1 MQGEPPVF
9 LQPQFVM
16 IIAMVAFMYF
26 AVLRPQ
32 MKAKKDHAQLLA
44 KLDKND
50 EIVTAGG
57 VHATVVSV
65 GDKTVILRI
74 ADNVRI
80 EIEKSSISQV
90 TKSRQS

>member
-16 IIAMVAFMYF
+16 VIAMIGFMYF
-26 AVLRPQ
+26 AVIRPQ
-32 MKAKKDHAQLLA
+32 SKAKKDHANLLA

-65 GDKTVILRI
+65 GDKTVMLRI
-74 ADNVRI
+74 ADNVKI
-80 EIEKSSISQV
+80 EIEKSSIATV

>member
-16 IIAMVAFMYF
+16 LIAMIAFMYF
-26 AVLRPQ
+26 AVIRPQ
-32 MKAKKDHAQLLA
+32 MKAKKDHAALLA

-50 EIVTAGG
+50 EIITAGG

-65 GDKTVILRI
+65 GEKTVMLRI
-74 ADNVRI
+74 ADNVKI
-80 EIEKSSISQV
+80 EIEKSSIASV